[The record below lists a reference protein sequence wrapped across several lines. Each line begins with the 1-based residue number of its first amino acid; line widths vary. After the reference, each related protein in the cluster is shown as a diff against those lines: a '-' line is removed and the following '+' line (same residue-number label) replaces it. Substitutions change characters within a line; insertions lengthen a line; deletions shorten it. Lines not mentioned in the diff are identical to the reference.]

1 MKKSLKLKIL
11 SGFLLLV
18 ALLFVAGTA
27 SIIEFNK
34 LSISFTELIEDNY
47 KTIEAS
53 RTMLEA
59 LEREDSGI
67 LLIMLGKV
75 EKGQSIILSADSS
88 FLAAFKTAKNNIT
101 ESGEDKRIV
110 RIEESYFEFKQKWEE
125 GFFEK
130 SSGYNDSEFYSRDIH
145 GSFLEVKHAVNELM
159 SLNQNSMYDESVL
172 LKDKSHRAIMPGIV
186 AIVGA
191 LIFSLLLSFFISK
204 YYISPINQI
213 AEAIKTFHP
222 RDKALKTTIKS
233 EDDLK
238 RLEIEVNNLIDRLN
252 KNNYPQ
258 K

>member
-18 ALLFVAGTA
+18 ALLFVAGTE

-34 LSISFTELIEDNY
+34 LSNSFTELIEDNY

-67 LLIMLGKV
+67 LLIMLGKTA
-75 EKGQSIILSADSS
+75 KGQSIILSADSS
-88 FLAAFKTAKNNIT
+88 FMAAFRTAKNNIT
-101 ESGEDKRIV
+101 ESGEDIRIV
-110 RIEESYFEFKQKWEE
+110 RIEESYHTFKQKWQER
-125 GFFEK
+125 FFLK
-130 SSGYNDSEFYSRDIH
+130 SSAYDDIEFYSNDVHRT
-145 GSFLEVKHAVNELM
+145 FLEVKHAVNELM
-159 SLNQNSMYDESVL
+159 SLNQNSMHSEAVI

-191 LIFSLLLSFFISK
+191 LVFSLLLSFFISK

-213 AEAIKTFHP
+213 IQAIKTFHP
-222 RDKALKTTIKS
+222 RDKVLRTTIKS

-238 RLEIEVNNLIDRLN
+238 QLEVEVNNLIDRLN